1 MLRRDMGVEVRDPR
15 WLTAVPGAELVV
27 ALDEVGEHAAQGHRV
42 TVLIDLVPDTV
53 AMLRGL
59 AAEAVAEGARKVRVR
74 PHGVDRVDLVYAA
87 VELTRVAEDD
97 AVEVQFDVTSAAV
110 LRADPT
116 AFVRVDPF
124 VVQVDGTVV
133 PICAGLEAYALGTL
147 GSFDDP
153 GPASKSMFAT
163 AGPDEAPGGTAER
176 PTYNSGVRAVRPHH
190 QDPPQAR
197 LSSNRTPMQALVAAW
212 DPEPVRD
219 LCRVALGRA
228 LADTGPLVCWYEH
241 LTRTA
246 AELRSSC

>member
-1 MLRRDMGVEVRDPR
+1 MGVEVRDPR
-15 WLTAVPGAELVV
+15 WLAAVPGAELVV
-27 ALDEVGEHAAQGHRV
+27 ALDEVGGHAADGHRV
-42 TVLIDLVPDTV
+42 TVLIDLVPGNV

-59 AAEAVAEGARKVRVR
+59 AAEAIGEGARKVRVR
-74 PHGVDRVDLVYAA
+74 PHGVGRVDLVHAA
-87 VELTRVAEDD
+87 VELAWVAEDD

-133 PICAGLEAYALGTL
+133 PICAGLEDYALGTL

-153 GPASKSMFAT
+153 GPVSKSMFAN
-163 AGPDEAPGGTAER
+163 GT
-176 PTYNSGVRAVRPHH
+176 SI
-190 QDPPQAR
+190 
-197 LSSNRTPMQALVAAW
+197 QALVAAW

-228 LADTGPLVCWYEH
+228 LADTGPLVSWYEH

>member
-1 MLRRDMGVEVRDPR
+1 MGVEVRDPR

-27 ALDEVGEHAAQGHRV
+27 ALDEVGEHATRGHRV

-74 PHGVDRVDLVYAA
+74 PHGVDRVDLVHAA
-87 VELTRVAEDD
+87 VELTRVAEDG
-97 AVEVQFDVTSAAV
+97 AVEVQFDVTSAAL

-124 VVQVDGTVV
+124 VVQADGTVV

-147 GSFDDP
+147 GSLDD
-153 GPASKSMFAT
+153 
-163 AGPDEAPGGTAER
+163 
-176 PTYNSGVRAVRPHH
+176 
-190 QDPPQAR
+190 
-197 LSSNRTPMQALVAAW
+197 LVAAW

-246 AELRSSC
+246 AGMRAGC